1 MKNIPLLIVLFA
13 PMLVLSQVKV
23 GGNPEVI
30 DPGSILELES
40 SNKALVLTRL
50 NNDEMSNLTPLVGA
64 LAYNTDTSCLYFH
77 NGNQWI
83 NLCQVS
89 SGIIFTDNGDGSI
102 TLENGQGDETTFNGS
117 PETVTTLVN
126 NMDGTY
132 TYTNETGN
140 QALINVTDSDNQT
153 LGTDGTP
160 GHIEISDGNSIV
172 LNVED
177 SDTDDQ
183 NEIQN
188 LEFNG
193 GMISL
198 SNDPGNT
205 IIDLSNYDN
214 DSTDDFD
221 GMWSSLTG
229 IPAGFADDIDND
241 TQLTDAQVAT
251 AVNNEFPNL
260 DTDATDDFDG
270 DWASLTN
277 IPADIADG
285 DNNTVTS
292 LNQDNV
298 SGVITYSNESAV
310 DQTANVI
317 SSDDDNLIAVGS
329 DGGAFYESPIKAFG
343 KIASDGSVV
352 RATAGITITKLVG
365 AGHYRINLPIGLV
378 NDADY
383 IIQIAQPSREGAG
396 NDDPSISYLN
406 QMNSSFEVI
415 IGDNDNG
422 GTDTARF
429 DSGFMFTILDL

>member
-1 MKNIPLLIVLFA
+1 MKSKLFLLVLFGPLLV
-13 PMLVLSQVKV
+13 MSQVKV

-40 SNKALVLTRL
+40 TNKVLVLTRL
-50 NNDEMSNLTPLVGA
+50 NNEQMSDINPLDGA
-64 LAYNTDTSCLYFH
+64 LVYNTDTSCLHYH

-83 NLCQVS
+83 NLCQVL
-89 SGIIFTDNGDGSI
+89 SGTTFTDNGDGSI
-102 TLENGQGDETTFNGS
+102 TLEDGLGDETTFNGA
-117 PETVTTLVN
+117 PEMITTLIN

-132 TYTNETGN
+132 TYTNEAGN
-140 QALINVTDSDNQT
+140 QTLINVTDTDNQT

-160 GHIEISDGNSIV
+160 GHIQISNGNSIV
-172 LNVED
+172 LNVDD
-177 SDTDDQ
+177 SDADDQ

-193 GMISL
+193 GIISL

-205 IIDLSNYDN
+205 LIDLSNYDN
-214 DSTDDFD
+214 DLSDDFD
-221 GMWSSLTG
+221 GLWSSLTG

-270 DWASLTN
+270 DWSSLTN

-285 DNNTVTS
+285 DDNTVTT
-292 LNQDNV
+292 LNQDNL
-298 SGVITYSNESAV
+298 SGVITYTNESAV
-310 DQTANVI
+310 NQSANVV
-317 SSDDDNLIAVGS
+317 SSDANNVITAGS
-329 DGGAFYESPIKAFG
+329 DGGAFYESPVKAFG

-352 RATAGITITKLVG
+352 RATAGITITKLAG
-365 AGHYRINLPIGLV
+365 SGHYRINLPVGLV
-378 NDADY
+378 SDANY
-383 IIQIAQPSREGAG
+383 IIQIAQPSREGVG

-406 QMNSSFEVI
+406 QLNSSFEVI

-422 GTDTARF
+422 GTDTGRF